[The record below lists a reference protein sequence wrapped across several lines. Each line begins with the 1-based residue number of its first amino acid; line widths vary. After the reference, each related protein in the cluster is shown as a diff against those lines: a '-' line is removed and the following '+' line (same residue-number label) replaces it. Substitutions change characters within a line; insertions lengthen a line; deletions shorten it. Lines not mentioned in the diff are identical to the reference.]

1 MAYLFLITHAKISSK
16 LIIETG
22 LSLTREESLVM
33 YDLIIKNGK
42 VVLHDDV
49 HQIDIGVKD
58 EKIVAL
64 TEELTLE
71 AVEVID
77 ANGQYIFPGM
87 VDTHVH
93 ISEPGRT
100 EWEGFETGSKALAA
114 GGTTSYV
121 EMPLNALPAT
131 TTKSALELKLKAAVD
146 QNYVDYAFYGGLI
159 PGNVDDL
166 EDLSNAGVKAFK
178 CFLSTCGSDIPGDF
192 MNVDDYTLYKGM
204 QKLAELDQVLCIHAE
219 NSAITDG
226 ITEEM
231 IQAGRTTARDY
242 VDSRP
247 IFTEVEAVRRA
258 IFLARETGCKLHIV
272 HISSQEAVQEITQ
285 ARHEGVD
292 VTVETC
298 THYLALTA
306 EDLEMIGPRA
316 KCQPP
321 LRREADQARLWEEVL
336 AGRVDWITSDHSPCT
351 EDLKQGN
358 IFEAWGGISA
368 CQNNVDLT
376 FDVAVNEHGMKPADL
391 AKLIATN
398 PAKRFNL
405 DHKGEIALGKDG
417 DFVFVDPNQSYIV
430 HREDLYYKNKH
441 SAYEGRKIN
450 CRVTKTILRGNVI
463 YDLDSGIAT
472 GPKGKRL

>member
-1 MAYLFLITHAKISSK
+1 
-16 LIIETG
+16 
-22 LSLTREESLVM
+22 M
-33 YDLIIKNGK
+33 YDLIIKNGD
-42 VVLHDDV
+42 VVLHDGV
-49 HQIDIGVKD
+49 HKIDIGVKD

-64 TEELTLE
+64 AENITEE
-71 AVEVID
+71 AKEVID
-77 ANGQYIFPGM
+77 AKGQYVLPGM
-87 VDTHVH
+87 IDTHVH

-100 EWEGFETGSKALAA
+100 EWEGFETGTKALAA

-131 TTKSALELKLKAAVD
+131 VNKNALDLKLGAAD
-146 QNYVDYAFYGGLI
+146 GQNYVDYSFYGGLV
-159 PGNVDDL
+159 PGNVDRL
-166 EDLSNAGVKAFK
+166 EELADAGVKAFK

-192 MNVDDYTLYKGM
+192 ENVDDYTLYEGM
-204 QKLAELDQVLCIHAE
+204 KRLAELDQILCIHAE
-219 NSAITDG
+219 NSAVTDG
-226 ITEEM
+226 ITERM
-231 IQAGRTTARDY
+231 IREGKTSPADY

-258 IFLARETGCKLHIV
+258 IFFAKETGCKLHIV
-272 HISSQEAVQEITQ
+272 HISTKEAVDEITR

-306 EDLEMIGPRA
+306 EDVEEIGPRA

-321 LRREADQARLWEEVL
+321 LRRKEDQARLWDEVL

-351 EDLKQGN
+351 EDLKEGN

-376 FDVAVNEHGMKPADL
+376 FDIAVKKHGMPVEDF

-398 PAKRFNL
+398 PAKRFNIPQ
-405 DHKGEIALGKDG
+405 KGEIALGKDA
-417 DFVFVDPNQSYIV
+417 DFAFVDPSQSYV
-430 HREDLYYKNKH
+430 VDRKDLYYKNKH

-463 YDLDSGIAT
+463 FDLDTGIAED
-472 GPKGKRL
+472 PKGQLLK